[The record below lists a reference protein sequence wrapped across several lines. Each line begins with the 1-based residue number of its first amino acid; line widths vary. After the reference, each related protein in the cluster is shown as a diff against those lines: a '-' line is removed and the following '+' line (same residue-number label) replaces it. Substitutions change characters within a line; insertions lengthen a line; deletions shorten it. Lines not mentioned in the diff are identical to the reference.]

1 MNKPFKFRYVNE
13 IVGGFVLLVLLAL
26 ISGILLAGRAQD
38 WFEKEYRIRLD
49 FPDEGSLGI
58 QKGAEVQILG
68 ATVGRVERIR
78 VDDDGGMSGI
88 LSVKGG
94 FIRFVR
100 ADSRAVVKK
109 KFGVAGDAFVE
120 ITQGR
125 GAELG
130 DPPVLVAVKD
140 TELME
145 MAQEILKQIQDATLP
160 AIKEYTELAA
170 ELRSQEGPLM
180 KLLANLEQ
188 ITGALNRGEG
198 TAGQLLKDPAVA
210 QDIERILKQVQQ
222 SLADA
227 QVVLK
232 DVQALSAKLPPM
244 ADKVGQE
251 ADALPGTVAQAQ
263 EALRETERLIVGFQR
278 HWLVRDYVPPEP
290 SATMIPAVEAAGP

>member
-1 MNKPFKFRYVNE
+1 MSKPFKFRYVNE
-13 IVGGFVLLVLLAL
+13 IVGGFVLVVLLAL
-26 ISGILLAGRAQD
+26 ITGIVLAGRAQD
-38 WFEKEYRIRLD
+38 WFTKDYRVRLD
-49 FPDEGSLGI
+49 FPDEGSLGL

-68 ATVGRVERIR
+68 TTVGRLERIR
-78 VDDDGGMSGI
+78 VDDDGGMSGTI
-88 LSVKGG
+88 TIKGD

-100 ADSRAVVKK
+100 SDSRAVVKK
-109 KFGVAGDAFVE
+109 KFGVAGDSYVE

-145 MAQEILKQIQDATLP
+145 MAQEILTQIQDATLP
-160 AIKEYTELAA
+160 AIKQYTELAA
-170 ELRSQEGPLM
+170 ELRSPEGPLM

-188 ITGALNRGEG
+188 ITSALNRGEG

-210 QDIERILKQVQQ
+210 QDIERILRQVQQ
-222 SLADA
+222 SLTDA

-232 DVQALSAKLPPM
+232 DVQALTVKLPPM
-244 ADKVGQE
+244 ADKVGSE
-251 ADALPGTVAQAQ
+251 VDVLPGTVAQAQ

-290 SATMIPAVEAAGP
+290 EAGIIPAVEAAGP